1 MAAVASLDDPIET
14 VTLGLDDAPAID
26 RLFHATVAA
35 VPNPNAVRPDEPAF
49 FQGVLDH
56 GGEIIGLTVG
66 GSLIAYGVLRPE
78 FPDQHD
84 RDGLAR
90 LVPADA
96 PLFVTDGSAVHPSYW
111 AHSLQRVLIRERIAR
126 AVRQGARAIIAK
138 VSPANLPSTRN
149 LLKEQFRIVAR
160 VRKPYGWRYVHQRAA
175 VDFETVTEDPQI
187 WRVAADVDGAQALFE
202 AGYGA
207 VRFRLGAQSRPELGF
222 VKIDR

>member
-14 VTLGLDDAPAID
+14 VTLGLDDIPVID
-26 RLFHATVAA
+26 GLFRATVAA
-35 VPNPNAVRPDEPAF
+35 VSNPAAVRPDEPAF
-49 FQGVLDH
+49 FEGVLDH
-56 GGEIIGLTVG
+56 GGEIIGLTVE

-78 FPDQHD
+78 FDDQHD
-84 RDGLAR
+84 RDGLAH
-90 LVPADA
+90 LVAADA

-111 AHSLQRVLIRERIAR
+111 SHSLQRVLIRERIDR
-126 AVRQGARAIIAK
+126 AVRQGAQAVIAK

-149 LLKEQFRIVAR
+149 LLKEHFRIVAR

-175 VDFETVTEDPQI
+175 VDFEEMDETPEV

>member
-1 MAAVASLDDPIET
+1 MAVAASLDDPIET
-14 VTLGLDDAPAID
+14 VTLGLEDIPAID

-35 VPNPNAVRPDEPAF
+35 VPNPRAVRPDEPAF
-49 FQGVLDH
+49 FHDVLDH
-56 GGEIIGLTVG
+56 GGEIVGLTVG
-66 GSLIAYGVLRPE
+66 GALIAYGVLRPE

-84 RDGLAR
+84 RDGLAS
-90 LVPADA
+90 LVPEDA

-111 AHSLQRVLIRERIAR
+111 SHSLQRVLIRERVDR
-126 AVRQGARAIIAK
+126 AVRQGARAMIAK

-175 VDFETVTEDPQI
+175 VDYPQTTDEPDI
-187 WRVAADVDGAQALFE
+187 WRVAADVDAAQALFE

-222 VKIDR
+222 VKIDG